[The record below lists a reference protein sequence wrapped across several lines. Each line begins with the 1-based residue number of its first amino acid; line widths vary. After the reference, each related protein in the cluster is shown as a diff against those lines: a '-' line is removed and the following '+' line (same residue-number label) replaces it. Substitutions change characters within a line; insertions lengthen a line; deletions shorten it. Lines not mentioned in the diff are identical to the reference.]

1 MPTSARADVGI
12 RPYKFFQQEKVMYLQ
27 LIINPGSTSTKLA
40 LYRGTEKLVQ
50 EDVTHDSQELAKY
63 KDIVDQVPLRRAFI
77 QDFLKRHN
85 VDEKELSCVMGRGG
99 LLPGLKA
106 GGYRMNEDLKI
117 ALGGDLSSP
126 HASNIGGILAY
137 EIAQPLGIPSYI
149 YDAVTSAELPHLAR
163 ITGMPQVYRNSF
175 CHALN
180 SRAQAIRYA
189 GQIGKDYK
197 DLRLIVAH
205 LGGGISLSVHQ
216 DGRIVETIGD
226 DEGPFSPERAGGIPA
241 LELIKLCFSGK
252 YSQADMK
259 KLMRGKGGM
268 MAYLGTSD
276 ARVIEKMIADGD
288 QKAKEIYEAQAYQV
302 AKGIGLLSATMK
314 GKVDAIILT
323 GGMAYSKT
331 LTAWIEEYVSYIA
344 PVVVLAGENEM
355 EALAF
360 GGLRLLAGE
369 EEANVYTLPE
379 GYHV

>member
-1 MPTSARADVGI
+1 
-12 RPYKFFQQEKVMYLQ
+12 MYLQ

-50 EDVTHDSQELAKY
+50 EDVTHDSAELAKY

-106 GGYRMNEDLKI
+106 GGYLMNEDLKI
-117 ALGGDLSSP
+117 ALGGELSSP

-137 EIAQPLGIPSYI
+137 EIAKPLGIPAYI

-163 ITGMPQVYRNSF
+163 ITGMPQIYRNSF

-189 GQIGKDYK
+189 DQVGKEYK

-241 LELIKLCFSGK
+241 LELIKMCFSGK
-252 YSQADMK
+252 YTAADMK
-259 KLMRGKGGM
+259 KMMRGKGGM

-302 AKGIGLLSATMK
+302 AKGIGLLSATLK

-323 GGMAYSKT
+323 GGMAYSKM
-331 LTAWIEEYVSYIA
+331 LTGWIEDYVSYIA
-344 PVVVLAGENEM
+344 PVVVLGGENEM

-360 GGLRLLAGE
+360 GGIRLLDGKE
-369 EEANVYTLPE
+369 NANIYTLPE
-379 GYHV
+379 GYKV

>member
-1 MPTSARADVGI
+1 
-12 RPYKFFQQEKVMYLQ
+12 MYLQ

-40 LYRGTEKLVQ
+40 LYRGEEKIVQ
-50 EDVTHDSQELAKY
+50 EDVTHDSGELAKY
-63 KDIVDQVPLRRAFI
+63 KDIVDQVPMRMAFI
-77 QDFLKRHN
+77 RDFLKRHH

-137 EIAQPLGIPSYI
+137 EIAKPLGIPAYI

-163 ITGMPQVYRNSF
+163 ITGTPEVYRNSF

-189 GQIGKDYK
+189 ERIGREYK
-197 DLRLIVAH
+197 DLKLIVAH
-205 LGGGISLSVHQ
+205 LGGGISMSVHQ
-216 DGRIVETIGD
+216 GGRIVETIGD
-226 DEGPFSPERAGGIPA
+226 DEGPFSPERGGAIPA
-241 LELIKLCFSGK
+241 LELIRMCFSGK
-252 YSQADMK
+252 YTQADMK

-276 ARVIEKMIADGD
+276 ARVIEKRIADGD
-288 QKAKEIYEAQAYQV
+288 EKAKEIYEAQAYQV

-314 GKVDAIILT
+314 GDVDAIILT
-323 GGMAYSKT
+323 GGMAYSKM
-331 LTAWIEEYVSYIA
+331 LTEWITDYVRYIA

-360 GGLRLLAGE
+360 GGIRLLSGKE
-369 EEANVYTLPE
+369 QPNIYHLPE
-379 GYHV
+379 GYQV

>member
-1 MPTSARADVGI
+1 MPVPTKLFSEEEN
-12 RPYKFFQQEKVMYLQ
+12 FMYLQ

-40 LYRGTEKLVQ
+40 LYRGEEKIVQ
-50 EDVTHDSQELAKY
+50 EDVTHDANELAKY

-106 GGYRMNEDLKI
+106 GGYLMNEDLKI
-117 ALGGDLSSP
+117 ALGGNLSSP

-137 EIAQPLGIPSYI
+137 EIAKPLGIPAYI

-197 DLRLIVAH
+197 DLRLVVAH
-205 LGGGISLSVHQ
+205 LGGGISLSAHA

-241 LELIKLCFSGK
+241 LELIKMCFSGK
-252 YSQADMK
+252 YTQADMK
-259 KLMRGKGGM
+259 KMMRGKGGM

-276 ARVIEKMIADGD
+276 ARVIEKMIDDGD

-302 AKGIGLLSATMK
+302 AKGIGLLSAAMK
-314 GKVDAIILT
+314 GQLDAIILT
-323 GGMAYSKT
+323 GGMAYSKM
-331 LTAWIEEYVSYIA
+331 LTQWITEYISYIA
-344 PVVVLAGENEM
+344 PVVVLPGENEM

-360 GGLRLLAGE
+360 GGIRLLDGKE
-369 EEANVYTLPE
+369 QANVYHLPE
-379 GYHV
+379 GYKV

>member
-1 MPTSARADVGI
+1 MPVPTKLFSEEEN
-12 RPYKFFQQEKVMYLQ
+12 FMYLQ

-40 LYRGTEKLVQ
+40 LYRGEEKIVQ
-50 EDVTHDSQELAKY
+50 EDVTHDANELAKY

-77 QDFLKRHN
+77 QEFLKRHN

-106 GGYRMNEDLKI
+106 GGYLMNEDLKI

-137 EIAQPLGIPSYI
+137 EIAKPLGIPAYI

-197 DLRLIVAH
+197 DLRLVVAH
-205 LGGGISLSVHQ
+205 LGGGISLSAHA

-241 LELIKLCFSGK
+241 LELIKMCFSGK
-252 YSQADMK
+252 YTQADMK
-259 KLMRGKGGM
+259 KMMRGKGGM

-302 AKGIGLLSATMK
+302 AKGVGLLSAAMK
-314 GKVDAIILT
+314 GQLDAIILT
-323 GGMAYSKT
+323 GGMAYSKM
-331 LTAWIEEYVSYIA
+331 LTQWITEYISYIA
-344 PVVVLAGENEM
+344 PVVVLPGENEM

-360 GGLRLLAGE
+360 GGIRLLDGKE
-369 EEANVYTLPE
+369 QANVYHLPE
-379 GYHV
+379 GYKV

>member
-1 MPTSARADVGI
+1 
-12 RPYKFFQQEKVMYLQ
+12 MYLQ

-40 LYRGTEKLVQ
+40 LYRGQEKLAQ
-50 EDVTHDSQELAKY
+50 EDVTHDSGELAQY
-63 KDIVDQVPLRRAFI
+63 KEIVDQVPLRMAFI
-77 QDFLKRHN
+77 QDFLKRHR
-85 VDEKELSCVMGRGG
+85 VDPKELSAVMGRGG

-106 GGYRMNEDLKI
+106 GGYIMNEDLKV

-137 EIAQPLGIPSYI
+137 EIAKPLGIPAYI

-163 ITGMPQVYRNSF
+163 ITGTPNVYRNSF

-189 GQIGKDYK
+189 GEVGKEYK

-205 LGGGISLSVHQ
+205 LGGGISMSVHEG
-216 DGRIVETIGD
+216 GRIVETIGD
-226 DEGPFSPERAGGIPA
+226 DEGPFSPERAGAIPA
-241 LELIKLCFSGK
+241 LELIKMCFSGK
-252 YSQADMK
+252 YTQADMK
-259 KLMRGKGGM
+259 KLMRGRGGM

-276 ARVIEKMIADGD
+276 ARVIEKKIADGD
-288 QKAKEIYEAQAYQV
+288 EKAMEIYQAQAYQV

-314 GKVDAIILT
+314 GNVDAIILT

-331 LTAWIEEYVSYIA
+331 LTGWIEEYVRFIA

-360 GGLRLLAGE
+360 GGLRLLSGR
-369 EEANVYTLPE
+369 EAPNIYTLPE
-379 GYHV
+379 GYEV

>member
-1 MPTSARADVGI
+1 
-12 RPYKFFQQEKVMYLQ
+12 MYLQ

-40 LYRGTEKLVQ
+40 LYRGEEKLVQ
-50 EDVTHDSQELAKY
+50 EDVTHDSHELAKY
-63 KDIVDQVPLRRAFI
+63 KDIVDQVPMRMAFI

-85 VDEKELSCVMGRGG
+85 VDEKELNCVMGRGG

-106 GGYRMNEDLKI
+106 GGYLMNEDLKM

-137 EIAQPLGIPSYI
+137 EIAKPLGIPAYI

-163 ITGMPQVYRNSF
+163 ITGTPDVYRNSF

-189 GQIGKDYK
+189 GQVGKEYK

-226 DEGPFSPERAGGIPA
+226 DEGPFSPERAGAIPA
-241 LELIKLCFSGK
+241 LELIRMCFSGK
-252 YSQADMK
+252 YTQADMK
-259 KLMRGKGGM
+259 KMMRGKGGM

-276 ARVIEKMIADGD
+276 ARVIEKRIAEGD
-288 QKAKEIYEAQAYQV
+288 EKAKEIYEAQAYQV

-360 GGLRLLAGE
+360 GGIRLLEGKE
-369 EEANVYTLPE
+369 KANIYTLPE
-379 GYHV
+379 GYKA

>member
-1 MPTSARADVGI
+1 
-12 RPYKFFQQEKVMYLQ
+12 MYLQ

-40 LYRGTEKLVQ
+40 LYRDTEKLVQ
-50 EDVTHDSQELAKY
+50 EDVTHDSAELAKY
-63 KDIVDQVPLRRAFI
+63 KEIVDQVPLRMAFI
-77 QDFLKRHN
+77 QDFLARHQ
-85 VDEKELSCVMGRGG
+85 VRPEELSAVMGRGG

-106 GGYRMNEDLKI
+106 GGYVMNEDLKV

-137 EIAQPLGIPSYI
+137 EIAKPLGIPAYI

-163 ITGMPQVYRNSF
+163 ITGTPDVYRNSF

-189 GQIGKDYK
+189 KEQGREYK
-197 DLRLIVAH
+197 DLRLLVAH
-205 LGGGISLSVHQ
+205 LGGGISLSAHK

-226 DEGPFSPERAGGIPA
+226 DEGPFSPERAGAIPA
-241 LELIKLCFSGK
+241 LELIKMCFSGK
-252 YSQADMK
+252 YTQADMK
-259 KLMRGKGGM
+259 KMMRGKGGM
-268 MAYLGTSD
+268 MAYLSTSD
-276 ARVIEKMIADGD
+276 ARIIEKRIEEGD
-288 QKAKEIYEAQAYQV
+288 EKAKEIYQAQAYQV
-302 AKGIGLLSATMK
+302 AKGIGLLAASQK
-314 GKVDAIILT
+314 GQVDAIILT
-323 GGMAYSKT
+323 GGMAYSKM
-331 LTAWIEEYVSYIA
+331 LTGWIEEYVSFIA

-379 GYHV
+379 GYTV

>member
-1 MPTSARADVGI
+1 MPVPTKLFSEEEN
-12 RPYKFFQQEKVMYLQ
+12 FMYLQ

-40 LYRGTEKLVQ
+40 LYRGEEKIVQ
-50 EDVTHDSQELAKY
+50 EDVTHDANELAKY

-106 GGYRMNEDLKI
+106 GGYLMNEDLKI

-137 EIAQPLGIPSYI
+137 EIAKPLGIPAYI

-197 DLRLIVAH
+197 DLRLVVAH
-205 LGGGISLSVHQ
+205 LGGGISLSAHA

-241 LELIKLCFSGK
+241 LELIKMCFSGK
-252 YSQADMK
+252 YTQADMK
-259 KLMRGKGGM
+259 KMMRGKGGM

-302 AKGIGLLSATMK
+302 AKGVGLLSAAMK
-314 GKVDAIILT
+314 GQLDAIILT
-323 GGMAYSKT
+323 GGMAYSKM
-331 LTAWIEEYVSYIA
+331 LTQWITEYISYIA
-344 PVVVLAGENEM
+344 PVVVLPGENEM

-360 GGLRLLAGE
+360 GGIRLLDGKE
-369 EEANVYTLPE
+369 QANVYHLPE
-379 GYHV
+379 GYKV

>member
-1 MPTSARADVGI
+1 
-12 RPYKFFQQEKVMYLQ
+12 MYLQ

-63 KDIVDQVPLRRAFI
+63 KDIVDQVPMRRAFI
-77 QDFLKRHN
+77 QDFLARHN
-85 VDEKELSCVMGRGG
+85 VKPEELSCVMGRGG

-106 GGYRMNEDLKI
+106 GGYLMNEDLKI

-137 EIAQPLGIPSYI
+137 EIAKPLGIPSYI

-252 YSQADMK
+252 YTQADMK
-259 KLMRGKGGM
+259 KMMRGKGGM

-323 GGMAYSKT
+323 GGISHDKALVAN
-331 LTAWIEEYVSYIA
+331 LTEQLSWIA
-344 PVVVLAGENEM
+344 PIEVRAGEFEM
-355 EALAF
+355 EALAA
-360 GGLRLLAGE
+360 GGCRVLAGE
-369 EEANVYTLPE
+369 ETAQVYTGEKVFTNFDYLKN
-379 GYHV
+379 

>member
-1 MPTSARADVGI
+1 
-12 RPYKFFQQEKVMYLQ
+12 MYLQ

-50 EDVTHDSQELAKY
+50 EDVTHDSAELAKY

-77 QDFLKRHN
+77 QDFLARHN
-85 VDEKELSCVMGRGG
+85 VKPEELNCVMGRGG

-106 GGYRMNEDLKI
+106 GGYLMNEDLKI

-189 GQIGKDYK
+189 EQIGKDYK
-197 DLRLIVAH
+197 DLKLIVAH
-205 LGGGISLSVHQ
+205 LGGGISMSVHQ
-216 DGRIVETIGD
+216 GGRIVETIGD
-226 DEGPFSPERAGGIPA
+226 DEGPFSPERGGGIPA
-241 LELIKLCFSGK
+241 LELIKMCFSGK
-252 YSQADMK
+252 YTQADMK
-259 KLMRGKGGM
+259 KMMRGKGGM

-276 ARVIEKMIADGD
+276 ARVIEKMIAEGD

-302 AKGIGLLSATMK
+302 AKGVGLLSATMK
-314 GKVDAIILT
+314 GDVDAIILT
-323 GGMAYSKT
+323 GGMAYSKM
-331 LTAWIEEYVSYIA
+331 LTEWITDYIRYIA

-360 GGLRLLAGE
+360 GGIRLLDGKE
-369 EEANVYTLPE
+369 QANVYHLPE
-379 GYHV
+379 GYKV

>member
-1 MPTSARADVGI
+1 
-12 RPYKFFQQEKVMYLQ
+12 MYLQ

-50 EDVTHDSQELAKY
+50 EDVTHDSNELAKY

-85 VDEKELSCVMGRGG
+85 VDEKELNCVMGRGG

-106 GGYRMNEDLKI
+106 GGYLMNEDLKV
-117 ALGGDLSSP
+117 ALGSDLSSP

-137 EIAQPLGIPSYI
+137 EIAKPLGIPAYI

-189 GQIGKDYK
+189 GQEGKEYK

-241 LELIKLCFSGK
+241 LELIKMCFSGK
-252 YSQADMK
+252 YTAADMK
-259 KLMRGKGGM
+259 KMMRGKGGM

-302 AKGIGLLSATMK
+302 AKGIGLLSATLK
-314 GKVDAIILT
+314 GQVDAIILT
-323 GGMAYSKT
+323 GGMAYSKM
-331 LTAWIEEYVSYIA
+331 LTGWINEYVSYIA

-360 GGLRLLAGE
+360 GGIRLLDGKE
-369 EEANVYTLPE
+369 QANIYTLPE
-379 GYHV
+379 DYKV

>member
-1 MPTSARADVGI
+1 
-12 RPYKFFQQEKVMYLQ
+12 
-27 LIINPGSTSTKLA
+27 
-40 LYRGTEKLVQ
+40 
-50 EDVTHDSQELAKY
+50 
-63 KDIVDQVPLRRAFI
+63 
-77 QDFLKRHN
+77 
-85 VDEKELSCVMGRGG
+85 
-99 LLPGLKA
+99 
-106 GGYRMNEDLKI
+106 
-117 ALGGDLSSP
+117 
-126 HASNIGGILAY
+126 
-137 EIAQPLGIPSYI
+137 
-149 YDAVTSAELPHLAR
+149 
-163 ITGMPQVYRNSF
+163 MPQVYRNSF

-252 YSQADMK
+252 YTQADMK
-259 KLMRGKGGM
+259 KMMRGKGGM

-314 GKVDAIILT
+314 GKVDAVILT

>member
-1 MPTSARADVGI
+1 
-12 RPYKFFQQEKVMYLQ
+12 MYLQ

-40 LYRGTEKLVQ
+40 LYRGEEKLVQ
-50 EDVTHDSQELAKY
+50 EDVTHDSAELAKY
-63 KDIVDQVPLRRAFI
+63 KDIVDQVPLRMAFI
-77 QDFLKRHN
+77 QDFLARHN
-85 VDEKELSCVMGRGG
+85 VKPEQLHCVMGRGG

-106 GGYRMNEDLKI
+106 GGYVMNEDLKI

-137 EIAQPLGIPSYI
+137 EIAKPLGIPSYI

-189 GQIGKDYK
+189 GQAGKEYK

-205 LGGGISLSVHQ
+205 LGGGISLSVHE

-226 DEGPFSPERAGGIPA
+226 DEGPFSPERAGAIPA
-241 LELIKLCFSGK
+241 LELIKMCFSGQ
-252 YSQADMK
+252 YTQADMK
-259 KLMRGKGGM
+259 KMMRGKGGM

-276 ARVIEKMIADGD
+276 ARVIQNMIAEGNE
-288 QKAKEIYEAQAYQV
+288 KAKEIFEAQAYQV

-314 GKVDAIILT
+314 GQVDAIILT
-323 GGMAYSKT
+323 GGMAYSEM
-331 LTAWIEEYVSYIA
+331 LTGWIKDYVSYIA

-360 GGLRLLAGE
+360 GGLRLLAGKE
-369 EEANVYTLPE
+369 QANVYTLPE
-379 GYHV
+379 GYEV

>member
-1 MPTSARADVGI
+1 
-12 RPYKFFQQEKVMYLQ
+12 MYLQ

-50 EDVTHDSQELAKY
+50 EDVTHDSNELAKY
-63 KDIVDQVPLRRAFI
+63 KDIVDQVPLRMAFI
-77 QDFLKRHN
+77 QDFLARH
-85 VDEKELSCVMGRGG
+85 DIKPEQLHCVMGRGG

-106 GGYRMNEDLKI
+106 GGYVMNEDLKI

-137 EIAQPLGIPSYI
+137 EIAKPLGIPAYI

-163 ITGMPQVYRNSF
+163 ITGTPDVYRNSF

-189 GQIGKDYK
+189 KETGRDYK
-197 DLRLIVAH
+197 DLRLLVAH
-205 LGGGISLSVHQ
+205 LGGGISLSAHA

-226 DEGPFSPERAGGIPA
+226 DEGPFSPERAGAIPA
-241 LELIKLCFSGK
+241 LELIKMCFSGK
-252 YSQADMK
+252 YTQADMK
-259 KLMRGKGGM
+259 KMMRGKGGM
-268 MAYLGTSD
+268 MAYLSTSD
-276 ARVIEKMIADGD
+276 ARVIEKRIAEGD
-288 QKAKEIYEAQAYQV
+288 EKAREIYEAQAYQV
-302 AKGIGLLSATMK
+302 AKGIGLLAASQK

-323 GGMAYSKT
+323 GGMAYSKM
-331 LTAWIEEYVSYIA
+331 LTGWISEYVSFIA
-344 PVVVLAGENEM
+344 PVVILPGENEM

-369 EEANVYTLPE
+369 EQANVYTLPE
-379 GYHV
+379 GYNV